1 MRNRLTF
8 LLCLVPLSICAQTQ
22 TQTQADATG
31 SVSGHVYCADTNQ
44 PARFATVLLQPPPH
58 KFVPTEQ
65 PSPSP
70 IARTALDGSFH
81 FTRVK
86 AGTYYLLAEQ
96 PGYVSPI
103 AKIPSIDMNNPDQ
116 AVVENMEK
124 ALNKITVAA
133 NKDTTAE
140 IELERG
146 AAIAGTIHYDDGSP
160 ASSVEVSLFRQEK
173 DRKLAAVTL
182 QLADRMGIVS
192 PKTTVQ
198 TDDRGNFRISGL
210 PAGKY
215 VAETAFPTT
224 SVSYAGLFGGP
235 TLIDVRN
242 NESAA
247 LRVYSG
253 NVFRSKDAKAIE
265 IVAGEER
272 DGADITIPLLGLHSI
287 NGSVV
292 ALSDGHPVNMG
303 NILLLYADDQT
314 TLRTVDLDQDG
325 RFSLAYVPEG
335 EYILRV
341 GGAADTVKETK
352 HDGPMHYETDKPVRT
367 YGSVDQPIILH
378 ADVPSLIINVPEKSH
393 PQKPSP

>member
-1 MRNRLTF
+1 MRKRLSF

-22 TQTQADATG
+22 TQTQTDTTG

-81 FTRVK
+81 FTKVK

-103 AKIPSIDMNNPDQ
+103 AKIPSIDINNPDQ

-173 DRKLAAVTL
+173 DGKLAAVTL
-182 QLADRMGIVS
+182 QLADRMGIVN

-198 TDDRGNFRISGL
+198 TDDKGNFRISGL

-292 ALSDGHPVNMG
+292 ALSDGHPVNSG
-303 NILLLYADDQT
+303 HILLLYADDKT
-314 TLRTVDLDQDG
+314 TLRDIDLDQDG

-352 HDGPMHYETDKPVRT
+352 QDGPMHYEVPKSVRS

-378 ADVPSLIINVPEKSH
+378 ADVPSLIINVPEKSQ